1 MYNILCRRNPI
12 RQGFLTV
19 ISPAVM
25 PTFIFT
31 GNVSESMKGG
41 MLMKSK
47 HCTYE
52 KKTALRSFNYYHLY
66 DNISNKSTIAAHGT
80 SGYCN
85 I

>member
-41 MLMKSK
+41 MLMINK
-47 HCTYE
+47 HVATYG
-52 KKTALRSFNYYHLY
+52 KKAVNCSFGSSYLY
-66 DNISNKSTIAAHGT
+66 DTIFHK
-80 SGYCN
+80 
-85 I
+85 